1 MRRLVAIRWL
11 WPGFSALFIGIGAG
25 LALQY
30 FPGAGFGKH
39 PTGLYDAELV
49 GFAACVS
56 VPMAVA
62 QFGLL
67 LCIVRD
73 PLAAR
78 SFWLWLWVPLTSAA
92 LMAMI
97 LPLWSF
103 DAQVFML
110 MPVMVLLPMLPGAL
124 LLGFVQWFAAYWLIG
139 MRMYWIMLTVV
150 GAIIGSVVG
159 LIVAFMLQPLSMEVT
174 WAVLTGAGIAI
185 PQGWL
190 LSEAME
196 TFAS

>member
-1 MRRLVAIRWL
+1 MRRFVAIRWL
-11 WPGFSALFIGIGAG
+11 WPGFSAVFIGIGAG
-25 LALQY
+25 IAMRY

-39 PTGLYDAELV
+39 PTGIYDAELV

-67 LCIVRD
+67 AFIIRD
-73 PLAAR
+73 LLSAR
-78 SFWLWLWVPLTSAA
+78 SFWLWLWVPLTSAS

-97 LPLWSF
+97 LPLWSW

-110 MPVMVLLPMLPGAL
+110 MPWMVLLPMLPGAL

-139 MRMYWIMLTVV
+139 MRIYWIMLTIV
-150 GAIIGSVVG
+150 GVIIGSVAG
-159 LIVAFMLQPLSMEVT
+159 LIIAFMLQPLPMEVT
-174 WAVLTGAGIAI
+174 WAVLTGAGIAT

-190 LSEAME
+190 LKEAME
-196 TFAS
+196 NSAS